1 MIFDLRMIGASL
13 ALCLLTLAGC
23 GGSGDAVTGLVNP
36 DGGMVSLVVNRAGL
50 GSVTADSGALT
61 CPQDCDEVYP
71 VGTKVT
77 LTAAAETGYS
87 FTGWSGS
94 GVSCGSS
101 ASCELTLSES
111 LTVTAT
117 FSQDAAT
124 QRELNVVVNGSG
136 AVSSVPAGIACPTA
150 CNASYQSGTSVT
162 LTATATSGNRFTGW
176 SGAGCSG
183 SAASCIVNMTA
194 AQGVT
199 ATFAPITQVLSV
211 TVTGSGSVGSNP
223 TGINCGSSCTA
234 AFNQGSSVTLA
245 ASPEAGYQ
253 FAGWTGGLC
262 SGTGTCTVVMS
273 AARTVGASFTQVAA
287 NTAALNVVLNGSGS
301 VTSTP
306 AGINCGTACS
316 AAFATGTSV
325 SLSAVPATGYSFTAW
340 NGGGCTGTGACVVAL
355 TAATSVAAT
364 FTQIKYTLSVSKT
377 GSGTV
382 TSNVGGI
389 NCGATCSASLNTG
402 TAVTLTATPAS
413 GYAFTGWSG
422 ACTGTGTCTTTMNAA
437 RSVVASFAQLTYVLS
452 VALTGSGTVTAMPA
466 GINCG
471 TTCTAAYASES
482 TVTLTAVPASG
493 NQFSGWGGACSG
505 TTTNCTVAMT
515 AAKSVT
521 AGFAV
526 VNPGSATNIPLTLVA
541 DKAAASNAVVS
552 LGVPFAPGVLSD
564 DTKVAVVD
572 PAGNEVAAYVTTL
585 ARWPR
590 DGSLRSVLV
599 AFRASLAQGATAN
612 YKLAYGATRT
622 ATATT
627 AIAPNPDG
635 PVAATLPASW
645 YSASRVSGLLVPV
658 AANKRFPDFDTALES
673 TLWTIDYTA
682 FGVNCASTTS
692 HRTYYDGPHAMYQLF
707 LRTGDAKHYRRAR
720 EEALWYR
727 ANELVWYENRAMA
740 VQICQAAGWTPS
752 IAIDWSVLRR
762 MLSQGMLDDHLITGD
777 PAAREAVLGLGEA
790 YRRNL
795 PALTSGSQP
804 SIEATERN
812 LAWPM
817 MGLASYLAL
826 DNRAVVR
833 DALVSLVDRAL
844 AWQAR
849 GTTGAFEHDIV
860 RPDPTEC
867 GNGPR
872 GASPFMSSL
881 MVDGLMDYHQL
892 TADTRITEALR
903 KLSTWYETLAITSDK
918 KAFRYLWNCLD
929 DPYDDSAVADLNLL
943 IGHVFGATYAL
954 TLDAH
959 WLTFGDAMATSGIE
973 AIYTKRPKQWNQTS
987 RSFGKYLGY
996 RSLGLAP

>member
-1 MIFDLRMIGASL
+1 MRINLAATL
-13 ALCLLTLAGC
+13 ALSIGILAGC

-36 DGGMVSLVVNRAGL
+36 EGGTATLVVNRAGL
-50 GSVTADSGALT
+50 GGVTADSGALA

-71 VGTKVT
+71 AGTKVT
-77 LTAAAETGYS
+77 LTAQAEAGYS

-94 GVSCGSS
+94 GVTCGSS

-124 QRELNVVVNGSG
+124 QRELNVVVNGAG
-136 AVSSVPAGIACPTA
+136 AVNSVPAGIACPSTA
-150 CNASYQSGTSVT
+150 CNASYQDGTAVT
-162 LTATATSGNRFTGW
+162 LTATAASGNQFSGW
-176 SGAGCSG
+176 SGGGCSG
-183 SAASCIVNMTA
+183 SAASCVVNMNA
-194 AQGVT
+194 ARGVT
-199 ATFAPITQVLSV
+199 ATFAPITHVL
-211 TVTGSGSVGSNP
+211 TVAITGSGSVGSNP

-234 AFNQGSSVTLA
+234 AFAQGTSVNLA
-245 ASPEAGYQ
+245 ASPADGYQ
-253 FAGWTGGLC
+253 FAGWTGGVC

-273 AARTVGASFTQVAA
+273 AARTVGASFTPVAA
-287 NTAALNVVLNGSGS
+287 NTVALNVVLNGSGS

-306 AGINCGTACS
+306 AGINCGTTCS
-316 AAFATGTSV
+316 AAFASGTSV
-325 SLSAVPATGYSFTAW
+325 SLSAVPATGYTFTGWA
-340 NGGGCTGTGACVVAL
+340 GGGCTGTGGCVVAM

-382 TSNVGGI
+382 TSDVGGI
-389 NCGATCSASLNTG
+389 NCGATCSASLSTG
-402 TAVTLTATPAS
+402 TAVTLTATPAT

-437 RSVVASFAQLTYVLS
+437 RSVVASFTQVTYVLS

-471 TTCTAAYASES
+471 TTCTAPYASES

-493 NQFSGWGGACSG
+493 SQFSGWGGACSG
-505 TTTNCTVAMT
+505 TANCTVTMS
-515 AAKSVT
+515 AARAVT

-526 VNPGSATNIPLTLVA
+526 VTPGSASNIPLTLVA

-572 PAGNEVAAYVTTL
+572 PAGNEVVAHVATL

-599 AFRASLAQGATAN
+599 AFRATLAQGATAN
-612 YKLAYGATRT
+612 YKVVYGATRT
-622 ATATT
+622 ATAGT

-673 TLWTIDYTA
+673 TLWTNDYAA

-707 LRTGDAKHYRRAR
+707 LRTGDARHYRRAR

-727 ANELVWYENRAMA
+727 TNELVWYENRAMA

-752 IAIDWSVLRR
+752 VAIDWSVLRR

-777 PAAREAVLGLGEA
+777 PAAREAVLGMGEA

-826 DNRAVVR
+826 DNRAIVR

-867 GNGPR
+867 GNGPQ

-881 MVDGLMDYHQL
+881 LVDGLMDYHQL
-892 TADTRITEALR
+892 TADTRVKEALR
-903 KLSTWYETLAITSDK
+903 KLATWYETLAITSDK